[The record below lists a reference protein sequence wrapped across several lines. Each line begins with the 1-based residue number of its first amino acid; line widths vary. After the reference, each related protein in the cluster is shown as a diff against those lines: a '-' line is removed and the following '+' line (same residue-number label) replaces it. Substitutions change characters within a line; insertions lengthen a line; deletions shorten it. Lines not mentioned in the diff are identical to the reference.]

1 MVKAKINPIV
11 KLLNGYPNEFK
22 KSVRARG
29 VDNKGKPISIDRKIY
44 IVRAQNRASAQKEI
58 EDALIKVQI
67 YNYRKKEPSLSG
79 STEVTI
85 IDDPEEKNCQ
95 YVLVFKPASGGM
107 QETTLN
113 STITE
118 LAPAVAFTQNIS
130 FKGWEDLYNQIKAT
144 DPKKLTVYVNEI
156 GRAHV

>member
-67 YNYRKKEPSLSG
+67 YNYRK
-79 STEVTI
+79 
-85 IDDPEEKNCQ
+85 
-95 YVLVFKPASGGM
+95 
-107 QETTLN
+107 
-113 STITE
+113 
-118 LAPAVAFTQNIS
+118 
-130 FKGWEDLYNQIKAT
+130 
-144 DPKKLTVYVNEI
+144 I

>member
-58 EDALIKVQI
+58 EDA
-67 YNYRKKEPSLSG
+67 NAADKKNFKDKMDAINTDIVSTNTVDRPSS
-79 STEVTI
+79 
-85 IDDPEEKNCQ
+85 D
-95 YVLVFKPASGGM
+95 VL
-107 QETTLN
+107 
-113 STITE
+113 
-118 LAPAVAFTQNIS
+118 
-130 FKGWEDLYNQIKAT
+130 
-144 DPKKLTVYVNEI
+144 KKTVNKLKDV
-156 GRAHV
+156 VK